1 MIREWRD
8 REAYYKY
15 GGTEKQDEIMEGQ
28 RKIIRESR
36 DRKT

>member
-1 MIREWRD
+1 MLREWRD
-8 REAYYKY
+8 RETCYKN
-15 GGTEKQDEIMEGQ
+15 GGTEKQDERMEGQ